1 MRWTVMHNACF
12 CRPEQHEWLSA
23 SEWPVGI
30 CYNKGSLR
38 PGGRHARSRPR
49 HPPRHRGDG
58 RGPVRAPTSASASG
72 RIVALAEDL
81 PRGAREID
89 AAGKLVLPGGV
100 DSHCHIEQLSGMGI
114 WNADDFESGTVSA
127 AFGGTTTVI
136 PFAAQHRG
144 QAMREVVA
152 DYRERAK
159 KAVVDHAFHM
169 IVSDPSEA
177 VMAELPALIR
187 DGYSSLKLFM
197 TYPLLRLDDAQVLD
211 LLALARAQGAMVSV
225 HAENDAMLAWTAR
238 RLLERGHKAPRYH
251 AISHPRIAEAEAT
264 NRLIAMAALV
274 DQPVVVF
281 HVSTEGSLA
290 AIRAAQTRGQKV
302 FAETCPQ
309 YLLFGAEDL
318 DKPGLEGRQV
328 DVQPAGA
335 RCRGPGGD
343 LAGPAQRHLPDRLVR
358 SRALSLRRQRQA
370 RRRARGHLQADRER
384 HPRHR
389 AAPAAAVLRGRA
401 EGADRSPA
409 LRRARLH
416 QPRQDLR
423 PASAQGHDRD
433 RVGCRRRDLGSG
445 PDGRDHR
452 PDHPRSRRLLPLRRD
467 DRAGLAGH
475 GDRAR
480 RGDRRRRRA
489 AGGGAAAA
497 ASCRA
502 PPARP
507 RGRPGRL
514 LPEIDPAR
522 NFGAELL

>member
-1 MRWTVMHNACF
+1 M
-12 CRPEQHEWLSA
+12 
-23 SEWPVGI
+23 
-30 CYNKGSLR
+30 
-38 PGGRHARSRPR
+38 
-49 HPPRHRGDG
+49 
-58 RGPVRAPTSASASG
+58 
-72 RIVALAEDL
+72 
-81 PRGAREID
+81 
-89 AAGKLVLPGGV
+89 
-100 DSHCHIEQLSGMGI
+100 
-114 WNADDFESGTVSA
+114 
-127 AFGGTTTVI
+127 I

-281 HVSTEGSLA
+281 HVSTAGSLA
-290 AIRAAQTRGQKV
+290 AIRAAQTQGQKV

-309 YLLFGAEDL
+309 YLLFDAEDL
-318 DKPGLEGRQV
+318 DKPGLEGARWMFSP
-328 DVQPAGA
+328 PARDA
-335 RCRGPGGD
+335 E
-343 LAGPAQRHLPDRLVR
+343 DR
-358 SRALSLRRQRQA
+358 AAIWQGLRNGTFQIVSSDHAPYRFDAQRQA

-389 AAPAAAVLRGRA
+389 AAPAAAVLRRRA
-401 EGADRSPA
+401 EGADRPPA

-416 QPRQDLR
+416 QPGQDLR
-423 PASAQGHDRD
+423 PASAARA
-433 RVGCRRRDLGSG
+433 
-445 PDGRDHR
+445 
-452 PDHPRSRRLLPLRRD
+452 RSRSGRTPTSRSGIPTGRS
-467 DRAGLAGH
+467 RSPT
-475 GDRAR
+475 RPPTI
-480 RGDRRRRRA
+480 
-489 AGGGAAAA
+489 
-497 ASCRA
+497 A
-502 PPARP
+502 PATAPT
-507 RGRPGRL
+507 PG
-514 LPEIDPAR
+514 
-522 NFGAELL
+522 